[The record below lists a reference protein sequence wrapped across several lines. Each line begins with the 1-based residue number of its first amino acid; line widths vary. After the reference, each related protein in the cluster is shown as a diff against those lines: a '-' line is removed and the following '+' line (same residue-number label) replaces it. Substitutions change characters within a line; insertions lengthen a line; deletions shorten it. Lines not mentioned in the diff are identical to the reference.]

1 MMGTVARDL
10 GRVKKVVNSMFEG
23 LGQVTRR
30 EVEVLAP
37 MNRLLFPL
45 TLARPVR
52 FDFIDP
58 QDPGRGKW
66 LRYSSL

>member
-1 MMGTVARDL
+1 
-10 GRVKKVVNSMFEG
+10 MFEG

-37 MNRLLFPL
+37 MNRLLFSL

-52 FDFIDP
+52 FDSIDP
-58 QDPGRGKW
+58 QDPGRGEW